1 MLRDDTTIF
10 VGGSWVP
17 SASDAVREVLNPA
30 TGETIAHVAQGCAAD
45 VDTAARAAA
54 AAFETWGRT
63 TPRERSDRMADFA
76 ARVQAKSEEL
86 IRREAINGGKPL
98 SGARWEIEDFVV
110 DGLKFFAGAA
120 RSQEGI
126 AAGDYLE
133 GRTSYLRRDPLGVV
147 AGIVPWNYPAELA
160 AWKIGPALAAG
171 NTIVLK
177 PSEGTPLS
185 ALMLAEIAAECFPP
199 GVINV
204 VLGDGA
210 DVGAALAQHPD
221 VAMISVTGSERTGK
235 EVARLAAGTL
245 KRVHLELGGNAP
257 VIVFDDADLELL
269 TETLRAGTFYNAGQ
283 DCTAA
288 TRILVHESLH
298 AEFLE
303 AAKAMTDSVIVG
315 DPLAPGNEDV
325 EMGPLASSAQ
335 RQRVADFVDG
345 ARAGGARVITGGT
358 VMDMPGYF
366 YTPTIVDGVGQGD
379 AIVQEEVF
387 GPVMTVQTFGSEEQA
402 LSMANGVRQGLASS
416 VWTNDLGRA
425 MRASGQLRFGTV
437 WVNEHLPLVSEM
449 PHGGHKASGYG
460 RDMSKYV
467 LEEYT
472 NTKHVMIRHGQ

>member
-1 MLRDDTTIF
+1 
-10 VGGSWVP
+10 
-17 SASDAVREVLNPA
+17 
-30 TGETIAHVAQGCAAD
+30 
-45 VDTAARAAA
+45 
-54 AAFETWGRT
+54 
-63 TPRERSDRMADFA
+63 
-76 ARVQAKSEEL
+76 
-86 IRREAINGGKPL
+86 
-98 SGARWEIEDFVV
+98 
-110 DGLKFFAGAA
+110 
-120 RSQEGI
+120 
-126 AAGDYLE
+126 
-133 GRTSYLRRDPLGVV
+133 
-147 AGIVPWNYPAELA
+147 
-160 AWKIGPALAAG
+160 
-171 NTIVLK
+171 
-177 PSEGTPLS
+177 
-185 ALMLAEIAAECFPP
+185 
-199 GVINV
+199 
-204 VLGDGA
+204 
-210 DVGAALAQHPD
+210 
-221 VAMISVTGSERTGK
+221 MISVTGSERTGK

-257 VIVFDDADLELL
+257 VIVFDDADVKLL

-298 AEFLE
+298 AEFLD

-325 EMGPLASSAQ
+325 EMGPLASSVQ

-345 ARAGGARVITGGT
+345 ARAGGARVVTGGS
-358 VMDMPGYF
+358 VMDLPGYF
-366 YTPTIVDGVGQGD
+366 YAPTIVDGVGQAD

-387 GPVMTVQTFGSEEQA
+387 GPVMTVQTFASEEQA

-425 MRASGQLRFGTV
+425 TRASGRLRFGTV

-472 NTKHVMIRHGQ
+472 NTKHVMIRHGD